1 MDERPEDE
9 VANENWEN
17 HKKRN
22 DSVIVDVCQV
32 VLHHEICVWNA
43 IRLYSPKNLLTS

>member
-1 MDERPEDE
+1 MDDRPENE

-32 VLHHEICVWNA
+32 VLQDMISIKFALCQYYVH
-43 IRLYSPKNLLTS
+43 LL